1 MRGLFGFL
9 IKKNEYT
16 RLQTMDYE
24 MRHGINGEEDT
35 PVFVRGTT
43 GKRTL
48 ASLADFFIV
57 LFVGMIFYAAL
68 VNVVTFGP
76 LASAPQ
82 QEMSLI
88 IEEQIRSGLQERTNE
103 GSLKNPDQLCYTYA
117 KALVAYDGTGTPNDL
132 FYRFYCTY
140 EAEGKEVMGTLDFN
154 EGIRKSNQDGS
165 LFVGGDASKV
175 AWLKD
180 EIRTPL
186 SAYLAG
192 NEEDAE
198 PINAYR
204 AVKEDFDA
212 TFEKAWEVLMTTPY
226 MQERFQIYAS
236 SATRYY
242 LSLTAVAV
250 GSFVLS
256 SAIFLF
262 LVPFIHQKGTTI
274 GKKILHL
281 EPRGYDGSPIRPSQ
295 ILLRGTMDMLG
306 LTIGMPL
313 VPMFIFGVDGFS
325 MPLIAAGNFVLRL
338 SVFFLFGA
346 LVLLASLGCVLIRK
360 DHLSLSGLA
369 SSTATFTTDMAILAT
384 EKEKLRKAKEASRGE
399 AD

>member
-1 MRGLFGFL
+1 
-9 IKKNEYT
+9 
-16 RLQTMDYE
+16 MDYE
-24 MRHGINGEEDT
+24 MRHGINGEDDA
-35 PVFVRGTT
+35 PVFVRGKTS
-43 GKRTL
+43 KRVL
-48 ASLADFFIV
+48 ASLADFFVV

-76 LASAPQ
+76 IAAAPQ

-88 IEEQIRSGLQERTNE
+88 VEEQVRSGLQEKTNE
-103 GSLKNPDQLCYTYA
+103 GVLKTRDQLRYTYA
-117 KALVAYDGTGTPNDL
+117 KSLVAYDGTDAPNDM

-140 EAEGKEVMGTLDFN
+140 EAEGKERMGTLEFN
-154 EGIRKSNQDGS
+154 EGIRKSGQEGS
-165 LFVGGDASKV
+165 LFVGGDATHV

-180 EIRTPL
+180 EIKTPL
-186 SAYLAG
+186 SAYLDG

-204 AVKEDFDA
+204 AVKENFDE
-212 TFEKAWEVLMTTPY
+212 TFDEAWEKLMTTPY
-226 MQERFQIYAS
+226 MLEHFQTYAS
-236 SATRYY
+236 KATRYY
-242 LSLTAVAV
+242 LNLTAVAI

-256 SAIFLF
+256 SAVFL
-262 LVPFIHQKGTTI
+262 LLIPFIHQKGTTI

-281 EPRGYDGSPIRPSQ
+281 EPRGFDGSPVRRSQ

-306 LTIGMPL
+306 FTVGLPL

-325 MPLIAAGNFVLRL
+325 MPLIVAGSFVLRL
-338 SVFFLFGA
+338 SVFFLLGL
-346 LVLLASLGCVLIRK
+346 LVLAASLGCVLIRK

-369 SSTATFTTDMAILAT
+369 SGTATYTTDMAILAA
-384 EKEKLRKAKEASRGE
+384 EKGKLRKAKEANHGE